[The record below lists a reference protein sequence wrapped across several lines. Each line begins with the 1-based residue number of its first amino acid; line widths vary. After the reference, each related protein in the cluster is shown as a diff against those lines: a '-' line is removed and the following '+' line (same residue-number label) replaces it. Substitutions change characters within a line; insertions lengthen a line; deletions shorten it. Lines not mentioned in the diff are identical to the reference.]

1 MLSIRYT
8 SQFKKDYKN
17 AVKQGRGIKKMTF
30 VIETL
35 LKEEKLPLEFRDHK
49 LVGVSKDIREC
60 HIAPDWLLIYRISD
74 GCLEL
79 IRTGTHSDLF

>member
-8 SQFKKDYKN
+8 SQFKKDYKH
-17 AVKQGRGIKKMTF
+17 AIKRGWNVEKMIF
-30 VIETL
+30 VVEVLSTEGSL
-35 LKEEKLPLEFRDHK
+35 SPKFRDHELLGTVK
-49 LVGVSKDIREC
+49 NVREC

>member
-1 MLSIRYT
+1 MLSIKYT
-8 SQFKKDYKN
+8 SQFKKDYKS
-17 AVKQGRGIKKMTF
+17 AVKQGRDIEKMIF

-35 LKEEKLPLEFRDHK
+35 LHDEKLPPKFRDHK
-49 LVGVSKDIREC
+49 LIGVSKDIREC

-74 GCLEL
+74 ECLEL

>member
-1 MLSIRYT
+1 MLSVRYT
-8 SQFKKDYKN
+8 SQFKKDYKT
-17 AVKQGRGIKKMTF
+17 AVKQGRDIEKMIF
-30 VIETL
+30 VIEAL
-35 LKEEKLPLEFRDHK
+35 LYGGKLSPKFRDHK
-49 LVGVSKDIREC
+49 LIGVSKDIRER

>member
-1 MLSIRYT
+1 MLSIKYT
-8 SQFKKDYKN
+8 SQFKKDYKS
-17 AVKQGRGIKKMTF
+17 AVKQGRDIEKMIF

-35 LKEEKLPLEFRDHK
+35 LHDEELPPKFRDHK
-49 LVGVSKDIREC
+49 LIGVSKDIREC

-74 GCLEL
+74 KCLEL